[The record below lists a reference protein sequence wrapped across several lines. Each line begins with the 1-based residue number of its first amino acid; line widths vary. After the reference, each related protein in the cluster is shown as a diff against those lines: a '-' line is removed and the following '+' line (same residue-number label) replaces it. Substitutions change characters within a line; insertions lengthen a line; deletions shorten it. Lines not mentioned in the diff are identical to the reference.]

1 VTLVPFAPIVAIPT
15 VVASAPAG
23 AATAIEAMV
32 GLSAR
37 IVAVESVIVEVP
49 TALALIAA
57 VEAMVVEV
65 PAALGRTA
73 AVEAMVDE
81 ALGAA
86 LRLDLHKALGVAA
99 IEAVVIEVSAT
110 LRRAAALRPDKAL
123 ALGRAAALRP
133 DKALAALRSAPTL
146 WAAVRGSAALGR
158 AAASF
163 DAIAPLA
170 AIMVFLS
177 RRGARRQRQ
186 HRQGCNGLFH
196 GRRLFPPPRRGS
208 PTVSSQLGNAA
219 HL

>member
-1 VTLVPFAPIVAIPT
+1 MSRFVILSGCSGGGKSTLLDALAERGFAVVPEP
-15 VVASAPAG
+15 G
-23 AATAIEAMV
+23 R
-32 GLSAR
+32 R
-37 IVAVESVIVEVP
+37 IVAKE
-49 TALALIAA
+49 
-57 VEAMVVEV
+57 
-65 PAALGRTA
+65 
-73 AVEAMVDE
+73 
-81 ALGAA
+81 
-86 LRLDLHKALGVAA
+86 
-99 IEAVVIEVSAT
+99 
-110 LRRAAALRPDKAL
+110 L